1 MTPLQ
6 MNGSLLVVDRDGEA
20 VRELRRMAG
29 FPGVVLSHAS
39 SWMEAC
45 EELSRHRYDAVF
57 LDFSVLEESAED
69 CFHKIESAA
78 AGVPVVLMEKE
89 TAPDFEPGGG
99 DHVFGFLFKPLKA
112 PAVRSL
118 VRQVFRLR
126 SMGEEIKGLENW
138 ISGHALKDP
147 VTGLYNG
154 RYLEERIRSEFKRS
168 VRYGVPL
175 SAVGIAFQNFQT
187 ACETAASEGRNL
199 QREAAS
205 FILKFA
211 RACDVITDA
220 GVCQFVIV
228 LPETP
233 KKGALVFAHRLLESF
248 QRDFLKAGNSTSVYA
263 CLGVASYPQDG
274 VKGEQNLL
282 DLMRRAVQRARKHE
296 QSMVYSFP
304 GLDIAGVTKRK
315 P

>member
-1 MTPLQ
+1 MPPLQ
-6 MNGSLLVVDRDGEA
+6 MNGSLLVVDCDGEA

-39 SWMEAC
+39 SWIEAC

-78 AGVPVVLMEKE
+78 AGIPVVLMEKE
-89 TAPDFEPGGG
+89 TTPDFEPGGG
-99 DHVFGFLFKPLKA
+99 DHVFGFLIKPLKA
-112 PAVRSL
+112 SAVRSL

-126 SMGEEIKGLENW
+126 SMGEEIRGLENW

-175 SAVGIAFQNFQT
+175 STVGIAFQNFQT
-187 ACETAASEGRNL
+187 ASEAAAKDGRNL
-199 QREAAS
+199 QREAAA

-228 LPETP
+228 LPDTP
-233 KKGALVFAHRLLESF
+233 KKGALVFAHRLLESL
-248 QRDFLKAGNSTSVYA
+248 QRDFLPDVKKSSAYA
-263 CLGVASYPQDG
+263 SLGVASYPQDG

-282 DLMRRAVQRARKHE
+282 DLMRRAVQRARKDDR
-296 QSMVYSFP
+296 SMVYSFP

>member
-6 MNGSLLVVDRDGEA
+6 MHGSLLVVDCDGEA

-29 FPGVVLSHAS
+29 FPGVVPSHAS
-39 SWMEAC
+39 SWVEAC
-45 EELSRHRYDAVF
+45 EELSRHHYDAVF

-78 AGVPVVLMEKE
+78 AGVPVVLMEKK
-89 TAPDFEPGGG
+89 TSPDFETVDG
-99 DHVFGFLFKPLKA
+99 DHVFGFLIKPLKA
-112 PAVRSL
+112 SAVRSL
-118 VRQVFRLR
+118 IRQVFRLR
-126 SMGEEIKGLENW
+126 SMGEEIRGLENW

-147 VTGLYNG
+147 LTGLYNG

-187 ACETAASEGRNL
+187 AAEAAAKEGRNL

-205 FILKFA
+205 YILKFA

-228 LPETP
+228 LPDTP
-233 KKGALVFAHRLLESF
+233 KKGALVFAHRLLESL
-248 QRDFLKAGNSTSVYA
+248 QRDFLPDGENSLVYA
-263 CLGVASYPQDG
+263 SLGVASYPQDG

-282 DLMRRAVQRARKHE
+282 DLMRRAVLRARKHE
-296 QSMVYSFP
+296 RSMVYSFP

>member
-6 MNGSLLVVDRDGEA
+6 MNGSLLVVDCDGEA

-39 SWMEAC
+39 SWREAC

-69 CFHKIESAA
+69 CFQKIESAA

-89 TAPDFEPGGG
+89 TAPEFEPGGG

-112 PAVRSL
+112 SAVRAL

-126 SMGEEIKGLENW
+126 SMGEEIRGLENW

-147 VTGLYNG
+147 LTGLYNN
-154 RYLEERIRSEFKRS
+154 RYLDERIRSEFKRS
-168 VRYGVPL
+168 VRYSVPL
-175 SAVGIAFQNFQT
+175 SMVGIAFENFQV
-187 ACETAASEGRNL
+187 AVEAAAQEGRNL
-199 QREAAS
+199 QREAAA
-205 FILKFA
+205 FVMKFA
-211 RACDVITDA
+211 RSCDVITDA
-220 GVCQFVIV
+220 GGCQFVVI
-228 LPETP
+228 LPDTP
-233 KKGALVFAHRLLESF
+233 KKGALVFSHRLLESL
-248 QRDFLKAGNSTSVYA
+248 QRDFLSNGESSLIHAS
-263 CLGVASYPQDG
+263 LGVASYPQDG

-282 DLMRRAVQRARKHE
+282 DLMRRAVQRARKQDH
-296 QSMVYSFP
+296 SMVYSFP
-304 GLDIAGVTKRK
+304 GLDASGVSKRK
-315 P
+315 L